1 MIRKTGII
9 ISIALGLILA
19 AAAVCVSISLI
30 FPEID
35 GKVIQRIS
43 DNWLIIIFK
52 SHAKFI
58 NTSTN
63 PLHGISCYD
72 IFILIL
78 FTCIC
83 TSLFITLGKKYKIWF
98 MIAISLVIAGVIIF
112 LITQLA
118 GRSAFM
124 ASGLI
129 ISIILMSEAT
139 QSNVAGITGIISNT
153 LLLLGDF
160 TVGTTFKIIP
170 VLFGLGYILEIIWIF
185 MIAFILIRAKIQEEP
200 TVF

>member
-1 MIRKTGII
+1 MIRKSGII
-9 ISIALGLILA
+9 ISIALGLVLA
-19 AAAVCVSISLI
+19 TAAICVSISLI

-35 GKVIQRIS
+35 SKVIQLIS

-52 SHAKFI
+52 GHAKII
-58 NTSTN
+58 NTNTN
-63 PLHGISCYD
+63 ALQEISFYD

-78 FTCIC
+78 FTGIC
-83 TSLFITLGKKYKIWF
+83 TSLYMTLKKENKIWF
-98 MIAISLVIAGVIIF
+98 MIAISLTSLGVIIF

-129 ISIILMSEAT
+129 ISIVLLSKST
-139 QSNVAGITGIISNT
+139 QYNVAGMTGIISNT
-153 LLLLGDF
+153 LLLIGDF
-160 TVGTTFKIIP
+160 TVGTSLKIIP

-185 MIAFILIRAKIQEEP
+185 MIAFILIRVKIQEKQ
-200 TVF
+200 TLT